1 MGKANVPHRRYT
13 AEFKSEALRL
23 SHEVGV
29 GEAAR
34 RLDIPVSSLDN
45 WRRIERRTESG
56 APVEQTSGDLQSEL
70 NRLRRENASLKLDNE
85 ILRKATAY
93 FAKGSR

>member
-1 MGKANVPHRRYT
+1 MGKANVRHRRYT

-23 SHEVGV
+23 SDEVGV

-45 WRRIERRTESG
+45 WRRGRRTKTG
-56 APVEQTSGDLQSEL
+56 AAVPQASGDLQSEL

>member
-13 AEFKSEALRL
+13 AEFKAEALRL
-23 SHEVGV
+23 SDEVGV

-34 RLDIPVSSLDN
+34 RLDIPVASLDN
-45 WRRIERRTESG
+45 WRRGRRAETG
-56 APVEQTSGDLQSEL
+56 AAVPQASGDLQSEL